1 MKFLALRPGVPTD
14 PRQSADEPRESRID
28 RTKPEESPLKPD
40 AKTKTDDSKL
50 VTTDTVYVSPDGG
63 TTDEA
68 FPKPNVEYDFCVD
81 VSNAGDLPS
90 GSFFVR
96 FNLSGDQDPPL
107 DFDFTQDAGLD
118 AGASVKAVANFG
130 PFANQFATYH
140 LTACIY
146 SSSAPEKPINCSGSF
161 DITINDES
169 SSDSGSASSTDD
181 TTATDTPDSGSDS
194 TDSDSDSSGEDSQT

>member
-1 MKFLALRPGVPTD
+1 MSD
-14 PRQSADEPRESRID
+14 
-28 RTKPEESPLKPD
+28 
-40 AKTKTDDSKL
+40 TKTDDSKL

-63 TTDEA
+63 ETNEA

-81 VSNAGDLPS
+81 VSNAGELPS

-107 DFDFTQDAGLD
+107 DFDFTQDDGLD

-130 PFANQFATYH
+130 TFANQFATYH

-146 SSSAPEKPINCSGSF
+146 SSSAPEKAINCAGTF
-161 DITINDES
+161 DITINTES
-169 SSDSGSASSTDD
+169 TGDSNTGGGTDDSPATDSG
-181 TTATDTPDSGSDS
+181 
-194 TDSDSDSSGEDSQT
+194 DSDSDSTGDDSQS